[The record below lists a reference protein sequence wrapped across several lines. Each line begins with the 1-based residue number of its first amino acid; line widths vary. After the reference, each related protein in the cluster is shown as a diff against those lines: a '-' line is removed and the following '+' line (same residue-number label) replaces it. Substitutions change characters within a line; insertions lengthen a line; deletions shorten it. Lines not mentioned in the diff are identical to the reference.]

1 MDELPGQALDSEVQG
16 PKVAVEELVAVRLE
30 LEPLVALVPEL
41 LVGLLEVLL
50 LVVVVIE
57 F

>member
-1 MDELPGQALDSEVQG
+1 MAELPGQALDSEVQG

-30 LEPLVALVPEL
+30 LELLVALVPEL
-41 LVGLLEVLL
+41 LVGLLKVLL
-50 LVVVVIE
+50 LVVVEIE